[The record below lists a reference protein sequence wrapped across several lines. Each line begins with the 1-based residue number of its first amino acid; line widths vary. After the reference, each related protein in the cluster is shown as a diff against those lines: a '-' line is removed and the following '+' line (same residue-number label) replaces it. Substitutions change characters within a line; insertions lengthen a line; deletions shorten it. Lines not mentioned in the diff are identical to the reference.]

1 MAKKGKKNVNR
12 YRDSRTGRY
21 VSQSTWKRSHA
32 RGGTRYRRSVERL
45 ARLPVRKVSRPR
57 RIARKL
63 PRARRIAYLIS
74 FSYQP
79 HQKGSKKLIEADLI
93 VGGKPGMTKDA
104 VIKMVED
111 IAFKEGFTKGKF
123 TWLHDIL
130 AATEDEDIRVDPAPK
145 ERAPKKIKIRSVKR
159 GGSEIFEDEDDD
171 DV

>member
-1 MAKKGKKNVNR
+1 VATKVIIG
-12 YRDSRTGRY
+12 
-21 VSQSTWKRSHA
+21 QHRSA
-32 RGGTRYRRSVERL
+32 ALAERHRADL
-45 ARLPVRKVSRPR
+45 QREF
-57 RIARKL
+57 
-63 PRARRIAYLIS
+63 PRAIVRITSRFGSDGQASDHGHFFRFSVTTKPKRKKRIAYLVS

-79 HQKGSKKLIEADLI
+79 VQKGSKKLIQADLI
-93 VGGKPGMTKDA
+93 VGGKPGMPKDA

-130 AATEDEDIRVDPAPK
+130 AATEDENIRVDPAPK

-171 DV
+171 EE